1 MISGVASK
9 GSEHSEAICT
19 DAHVDAE
26 DRGDAETVEEPEQ
39 EPEEGADEEDLEA
52 PGILLSIRSIATT
65 KTHIC

>member
-26 DRGDAETVEEPEQ
+26 DREDAETVEEPEQ
-39 EPEEGADEEDLEA
+39 ESDEGADEEDLEA
-52 PGILLSIRSIATT
+52 ALTFGRDIQHPYEQ
-65 KTHIC
+65 